1 MKRCSFQLL
10 VNVAGNVKI
19 LLAPRYGRRLKGR
32 RGREGVRKNVA
43 ELLFAILDVRDGSR
57 KGGGGGEAERRR
69 QTMERGLRE
78 EEEGRGGDVNV

>member
-1 MKRCSFQLL
+1 M
-10 VNVAGNVKI
+10 
-19 LLAPRYGRRLKGR
+19 
-32 RGREGVRKNVA
+32 RKNVA

-57 KGGGGGEAERRR
+57 KGGGGEAERRR

>member
-1 MKRCSFQLL
+1 M
-10 VNVAGNVKI
+10 
-19 LLAPRYGRRLKGR
+19 
-32 RGREGVRKNVA
+32 RKNVA